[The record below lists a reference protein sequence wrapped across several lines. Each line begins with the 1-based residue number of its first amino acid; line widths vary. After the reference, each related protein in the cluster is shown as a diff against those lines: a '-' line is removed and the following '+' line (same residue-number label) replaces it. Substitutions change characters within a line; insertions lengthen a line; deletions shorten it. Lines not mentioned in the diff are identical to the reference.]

1 MSNVKYT
8 FLNVLFLI
16 HKDVL
21 SLFTFVF
28 KISTNVCSKFM
39 DVAVFQILRAFS
51 QFNNFRILNILLK
64 YNILRLKTEYIYILN
79 AFTLFFQLV

>member
-1 MSNVKYT
+1 
-8 FLNVLFLI
+8 
-16 HKDVL
+16 
-21 SLFTFVF
+21 
-28 KISTNVCSKFM
+28 M

-79 AFTLFFQLV
+79 AFTLFFQL